1 MYCKNC
7 GNQIDDKAV
16 ICIHCGVATGTG
28 TAYCPNCGAAAAP
41 GAVACVKC
49 GCALT
54 MQNVNTA
61 NPYAANKSKIVA
73 GILGILL
80 GSLGIHNFYLGF
92 TGKGIAQVLIT
103 VCTCGVGSIVSGIW
117 GLIEGIMILTG
128 NITVDAKG
136 NPLGE

>member
-7 GNQIDDKAV
+7 GQQIDDKAV
-16 ICIHCGVATGTG
+16 VCIHCGVGVGTG
-28 TAYCPNCGAAAAP
+28 IAFCQNCGASVAP
-41 GAVACVKC
+41 GAIACVKC
-49 GCALT
+49 GSALSSQT
-54 MQNVNTA
+54 PRSM
-61 NPYAANKSKIVA
+61 NPAKSKIVA

-92 TGKGIAQVLIT
+92 TGKGIAQVLIS
-103 VCTCGVGSIVSGIW
+103 VCTCGVGSVVSGIW

-128 NITVDAKG
+128 NIAFDANG